1 MRNRKTSLKFV
12 SKKKQSWWMHLDCCL
27 FFFIFLQINIY
38 DIWLFTLV
46 TQPGVV
52 NSSRP
57 THTHP
62 SHLSWFRPGPLC
74 SANMTSQYMDG
85 SQWTFWAVISWS
97 VHWHACFMMMTG
109 PLYTT
114 GPSHVAAQAQ
124 ARRDRSKRF
133 KLSYQKLCNKINISA
148 SIPILL
154 WLNTCIFKLFFD
166 WLKLNYFELIE
177 GFAY

>member
-12 SKKKQSWWMHLDCCL
+12 SKKKRSWWIYLDCCL
-27 FFFIFLQINIY
+27 FFFIFLQLNIF

-114 GPSHVAAQAQ
+114 GPSHVAAPH
-124 ARRDRSKRF
+124 RPRLGVTGPRGSSCHIRSCAT
-133 KLSYQKLCNKINISA
+133 KLTFLLQFQYYYDFILAYSSSSLIDSS
-148 SIPILL
+148 SIILN
-154 WLNTCIFKLFFD
+154 W
-166 WLKLNYFELIE
+166 
-177 GFAY
+177 